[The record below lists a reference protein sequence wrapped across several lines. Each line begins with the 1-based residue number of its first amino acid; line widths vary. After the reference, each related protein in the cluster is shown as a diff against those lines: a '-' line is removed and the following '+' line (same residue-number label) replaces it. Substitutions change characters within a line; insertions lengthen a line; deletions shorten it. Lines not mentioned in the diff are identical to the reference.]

1 MKYFIK
7 LFTIGVLANIA
18 ARLILNRWF
27 DGSFSISGSDLTEG
41 IIVSIF
47 VAVVLSLKM
56 NKPND

>member
-18 ARLILNRWF
+18 ARLILN
-27 DGSFSISGSDLTEG
+27 GSFSISGSDLTEG